1 MAVVEHICDDIAVM
15 YLGKIIERASRR
27 AFFTRP
33 LHPYSVALMSA
44 VPTVRGGREV
54 AAPRAADGRSAQPG
68 GSAAGLPVR
77 GRCPAAQP
85 LCSASEPPLREVA
98 PGHDVACH
106 FVERRDGALVAP
118 L

>member
-44 VPTVRGGREV
+44 VRAGARP
-54 AAPRAADGRSAQPG
+54 PRAACG
-68 GSAAGLPVR
+68 
-77 GRCPAAQP
+77 
-85 LCSASEPPLREVA
+85 
-98 PGHDVACH
+98 
-106 FVERRDGALVAP
+106 
-118 L
+118 